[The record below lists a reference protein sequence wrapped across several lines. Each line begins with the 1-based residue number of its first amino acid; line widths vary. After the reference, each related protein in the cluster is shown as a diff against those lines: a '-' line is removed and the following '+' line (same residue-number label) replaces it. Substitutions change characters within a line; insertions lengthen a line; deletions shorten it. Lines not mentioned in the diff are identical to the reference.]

1 MGPGPL
7 LRVMIDYV
15 AVLLTQILEGLRLQ
29 NQYLYDIRVRVSAL
43 ENTLKS
49 ESGVVFKV
57 VESLPSKGV

>member
-7 LRVMIDYV
+7 LRVMIDNV
-15 AVLLTQILEGLRLQ
+15 TVLLTQILEELRLQ

-49 ESGVVFKV
+49 ESGGVLKV